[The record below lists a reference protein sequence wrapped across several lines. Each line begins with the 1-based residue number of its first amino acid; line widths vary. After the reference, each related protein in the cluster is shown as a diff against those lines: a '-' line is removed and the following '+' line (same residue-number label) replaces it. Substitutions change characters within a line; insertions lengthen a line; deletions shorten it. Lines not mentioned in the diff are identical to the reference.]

1 MGIKPYL
8 RYVIQNE
15 IDRSKMTRNIVATTA
30 LLICLFNFIGKVEAQ
45 SNTDTLG
52 LPDAYTSRRFV
63 TSDNALFDAGSA
75 PGMPGNIVYSPTGTT
90 DFQLKT
96 IKAVIKPG
104 QHQLHQATPNGIN
117 LKSTITADNVLNGSS
132 ALNGL
137 KAENGQVIDLMIHD
151 DSTFSVPAGAT
162 DTLAIRKRMQ
172 SINASER
179 QHYYYIL
186 SVTTSTM
193 RYRVYKPAPN
203 DTVLKAK
210 GVFIAKGSKTK
221 SKKMIGTESEK
232 TEKDQVISM
241 ELVPVDDII
250 NPKKLKK

>member
-1 MGIKPYL
+1 MKLI
-8 RYVIQNE
+8 E
-15 IDRSKMTRNIVATTA
+15 AKMTRHIVAITT
-30 LLICLFNFIGKVEAQ
+30 LLICLLNLNEKVQAQ

-52 LPDAYTSRRFV
+52 LPNAYTSRRFV
-63 TSDNALFDAGSA
+63 SSDNALFDAGSA
-75 PGMPGNIVYSPTGTT
+75 PGMPGNIVYSPTGTA
-90 DFQLKT
+90 DYQLKT
-96 IKAVIKPG
+96 IKAIIKPG
-104 QHQLHQATPNGIN
+104 QRQLHQATPHGIN

-151 DSTFSVPAGAT
+151 DSTFSVPAVAI
-162 DTLAIRKRMQ
+162 DTLAISKRMQ
-172 SINASER
+172 TINVSER

-193 RYRVYKPAPN
+193 RYRVYKPAPS
-203 DTVLKAK
+203 DTVLKTK
-210 GVFIAKGSKTK
+210 GVFIAKGNKTK